1 MFSLNNNS
9 VEVNKNEENKEK
21 IDDSLNINFKTNRSF
36 APFQINH
43 EKDKGRNKNEKF
55 DKEIYYSKTESNNDL
70 NKKNRIIKMTK
81 DKNKSDFFY
90 ASHKMKIANFINNQN
105 KFQNFEQKNARNLKL
120 SDLNRYMNN
129 VHNINIYNKKIKINE
144 PKPKN
149 MSLNHYFELNKI
161 NQAKK
166 SVNNIYNDINI
177 YHKSF
182 VERKKENNFRNKK
195 NNLYSETERFI
206 NNKINFNMYEN
217 NKNSEIEQK
226 EKKLLKLE
234 KILEELKLNQKEI
247 QNELYNITKENS
259 ELEKNQAVKNKNIY
273 INIKNILENASMEDL
288 KSNKNL
294 NSKLYKSLSN
304 KEKCK
309 YLRKIYLEKKLQKSL
324 IDKINSLYVNSYNTI
339 NEADIN
345 SGNEYDLNNL
355 LNWVISLVEN
365 IDYLNMQ
372 NNKLKFEINEKTK
385 EKDKYKTYYGN
396 WAKIFCAKTKDEIIQ
411 NINELIKEQNIN
423 NNEKIKMIKMLFNN
437 KNHS

>member
-1 MFSLNNNS
+1 
-9 VEVNKNEENKEK
+9 
-21 IDDSLNINFKTNRSF
+21 
-36 APFQINH
+36 
-43 EKDKGRNKNEKF
+43 
-55 DKEIYYSKTESNNDL
+55 
-70 NKKNRIIKMTK
+70 
-81 DKNKSDFFY
+81 
-90 ASHKMKIANFINNQN
+90 
-105 KFQNFEQKNARNLKL
+105 
-120 SDLNRYMNN
+120 MNN

-161 NQAKK
+161 YQAKK

-259 ELEKNQAVKNKNIY
+259 ELEKSQAVKNKNIY

-309 YLRKIYLEKKLQKSL
+309 YLRKIYIEKKLQKSL

-355 LNWVISLVEN
+355 LNWVVSLVEN

-372 NNKLKFEINEKTK
+372 NNKLKFDINEKTK

-423 NNEKIKMIKMLFNN
+423 NNEEIKTIKMLFNN
-437 KNHS
+437 ENHS

>member
-1 MFSLNNNS
+1 LFALNNNS
-9 VEVNKNEENKEK
+9 VEINNNENNKEK

-36 APFQINH
+36 APFQINY
-43 EKDKGRNKNEKF
+43 EKDKGRNKDEKF
-55 DKEIYYSKTESNNDL
+55 DRDVYYSKTESNNDL
-70 NKKNRIIKMTK
+70 NKKNNIIKMTK

-90 ASHKMKIANFINNQN
+90 ASHKMKINNFINNQN

-129 VHNINIYNKKIKINE
+129 AHNINIYNKKINE
-144 PKPKN
+144 SRPKN
-149 MSLNHYFELNKI
+149 MSLNHYFDLTKI

-182 VERKKENNFRNKK
+182 VERKKENSLRNKK
-195 NNLYSETERFI
+195 NNMYSETERHI
-206 NNKINFNMYEN
+206 NNNINFNIYEN
-217 NKNSEIEQK
+217 IKNSEISQK

-234 KILEELKLNQKEI
+234 SILEELKLNQKEI

-259 ELEKNQAVKNKNIY
+259 ELERSQTVKNKNIY
-273 INIKNILENASMEDL
+273 INIKNILENASMQDL
-288 KSNKNL
+288 KDNKNI

-309 YLRKIYLEKKLQKSL
+309 FLRKIYIEKKLQTSL

-345 SGNEYDLNNL
+345 TGNDYNLNNL
-355 LNWVISLVEN
+355 LNWVMSLVEN

-411 NINELIKEQNIN
+411 QINELIKEQNIN

-437 KNHS
+437 KKHL

>member
-1 MFSLNNNS
+1 MFALNNNS
-9 VEVNKNEENKEK
+9 VEVNNNENNKEK

-36 APFQINH
+36 APFQINY
-43 EKDKGRNKNEKF
+43 EKDKGRNKDDKF
-55 DKEIYYSKTESNNDL
+55 DRDVYYSKTESNNDL
-70 NKKNRIIKMTK
+70 NKKNNIIKMTK

-90 ASHKMKIANFINNQN
+90 ASHKMKINNFINNQN
-105 KFQNFEQKNARNLKL
+105 KFQNFGQKNARNLKL

-129 VHNINIYNKKIKINE
+129 AHNINIYNKKINE
-144 PKPKN
+144 PRPKN
-149 MSLNHYFELNKI
+149 MSLNHYFDLTKI
-161 NQAKK
+161 TQAKK

-182 VERKKENNFRNKK
+182 VERKKENSLRNKK
-195 NNLYSETERFI
+195 NNIYSETERHI
-206 NNKINFNMYEN
+206 NNNINFNIYQN
-217 NKNSEIEQK
+217 IKNSEISQK

-234 KILEELKLNQKEI
+234 SILEELKLNQKEI

-259 ELEKNQAVKNKNIY
+259 ELERSQTVKNKNIY
-273 INIKNILENASMEDL
+273 INIKNILENASMQDL
-288 KSNKNL
+288 KDNKNI

-309 YLRKIYLEKKLQKSL
+309 FLRKIYIEKKLQKSL

-345 SGNEYDLNNL
+345 TGNDYNLNNL
-355 LNWVISLVEN
+355 LNWVMSLVEN

-437 KNHS
+437 KKHS

>member
-1 MFSLNNNS
+1 MFALNNNS
-9 VEVNKNEENKEK
+9 VEVNNENNKEK
-21 IDDSLNINFKTNRSF
+21 IDDSININFKTNRSF
-36 APFQINH
+36 APFQINY
-43 EKDKGRNKNEKF
+43 EKDKGRNKDEKF
-55 DKEIYYSKTESNNDL
+55 DRDVYYSKTESNNDL
-70 NKKNRIIKMTK
+70 NKKNNIIKMTK

-90 ASHKMKIANFINNQN
+90 ASHKMKISNFINNQN
-105 KFQNFEQKNARNLKL
+105 KFQNFEQKNARNIKL

-129 VHNINIYNKKIKINE
+129 AHNINIYNKKINE
-144 PKPKN
+144 PRPKN
-149 MSLNHYFELNKI
+149 MSLNHYFDLTKI

-182 VERKKENNFRNKK
+182 VERKKENSLRNKK
-195 NNLYSETERFI
+195 NNMYSETERHI
-206 NNKINFNMYEN
+206 NNNINFNIYEN
-217 NKNSEIEQK
+217 IKNSEISQK

-234 KILEELKLNQKEI
+234 SILEELKLNQKEI

-259 ELEKNQAVKNKNIY
+259 ELERSQTVKNKNIY
-273 INIKNILENASMEDL
+273 INIKNILENASMQDL
-288 KSNKNL
+288 KDNKNI

-309 YLRKIYLEKKLQKSL
+309 FLRKIYIEKKLQTSL

-345 SGNEYDLNNL
+345 TGNDYNLNNL
-355 LNWVISLVEN
+355 LNWVMSLVEN

-437 KNHS
+437 KKHS